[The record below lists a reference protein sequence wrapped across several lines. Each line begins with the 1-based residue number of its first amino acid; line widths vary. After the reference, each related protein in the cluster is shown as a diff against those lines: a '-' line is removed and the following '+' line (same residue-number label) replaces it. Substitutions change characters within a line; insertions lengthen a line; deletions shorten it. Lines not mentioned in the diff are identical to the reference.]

1 MVNNK
6 IMKGLLMEDKLQ
18 LNKPL
23 LNNNLISIKIL
34 IQFKKKKKMTGKI
47 KNKLNNLKIIE
58 KLNHQ
63 KKKVMTINNKM
74 KIVIMKMKIDIV
86 MIHNKKI

>member
-1 MVNNK
+1 
-6 IMKGLLMEDKLQ
+6 MKGLPMEDKLWH
-18 LNKPL
+18 NKPL
-23 LNNNLISIKIL
+23 LNNNLISIKIM

-58 KLNHQ
+58 KLNLQ